1 MTKQDKHPMDPE
13 DLRQKAEKLAKKQ
26 TDKTSEDNAILSSE
40 EIKKTLHELR
50 VHQIELEMQNEE
62 LRSAQAQIKAG
73 RERYIDLYDLAPVGY
88 CILSEQGLILE
99 ANLTVATLLGT
110 ARSLL
115 IKQPISRFI
124 FRADQDIYY
133 LHRKKLF
140 ETSELQKCELR
151 LVKPK
156 GAAIWAQLT
165 ATTTPAENGAPVC
178 RLVISNITDRK
189 QAEEDLRKR
198 ESHFRTLVNTIPD
211 LIWLKDADGVFLS
224 CNKGFERLFGVG
236 EADIIGKTD
245 YDFIDKDQADFFR
258 ENDRKAMALG
268 GPRSND
274 EQITFA
280 DNGHKAFLETIKTP
294 MFDTDG
300 KLIGILG
307 IGRDITERK
316 QAETYREMGREILQ
330 ILNEPGD
337 LQESIQRVLA
347 TLKTRTGFDAVG
359 LRLQDNDDFPY
370 FVQDG
375 FSQDFLLTEN
385 TLVERDKDGDV
396 CRDKDG
402 NIRLECTCG
411 LVISGKTDPSNPL
424 FTQGGSSWVNDSFT
438 LLNLP
443 SDQDPRLH
451 PRNNC
456 IHQGYAS
463 VALIPIRTKDQIV
476 GLIQLNDKRNDRF
489 TLESIEI
496 LEGIAAHIGSALMRN
511 RAEEQQEK
519 MQAQLIQAQKME
531 SVGRLAGGV
540 AHDFNNM
547 LSVIL
552 GNADMILDEMDPGQP
567 FHEDLTEI
575 RKAGKRSANLTRQL
589 VAFARKQTI
598 APKVIDLNETIESML
613 IMLRRLIGEDINLS
627 WRPGKKV
634 WPVKMDPT
642 QIDQILANLCVN
654 ARDAIAG
661 VGKLTIQTV
670 NTTFDSDYC
679 AEHLGFVTGDFVML
693 ALSDSGCG
701 MNQETLANLFEPF
714 FTTKEVG
721 KGTGLG
727 LATVYGIVKQNDGF
741 INVYSELGQGTTFK
755 VYLSRHLDKKGFET
769 KESRLPAAAR
779 GNETVLL
786 VEDEPAILKIAT
798 TILKL
803 EGYTVVAAGTPG
815 EAIYLAK
822 EHAGDIHLLL
832 TDVVMPEMNGR
843 DLAKNILSLYP
854 QLKLLFMS
862 GYTANVIAY
871 QGILDEGVNFIQKP
885 FSKRELTVKVQEVL
899 DRD

>member
-1 MTKQDKHPMDPE
+1 
-13 DLRQKAEKLAKKQ
+13 
-26 TDKTSEDNAILSSE
+26 
-40 EIKKTLHELR
+40 
-50 VHQIELEMQNEE
+50 
-62 LRSAQAQIKAG
+62 
-73 RERYIDLYDLAPVGY
+73 
-88 CILSEQGLILE
+88 
-99 ANLTVATLLGT
+99 
-110 ARSLL
+110 
-115 IKQPISRFI
+115 
-124 FRADQDIYY
+124 
-133 LHRKKLF
+133 
-140 ETSELQKCELR
+140 
-151 LVKPK
+151 
-156 GAAIWAQLT
+156 
-165 ATTTPAENGAPVC
+165 
-178 RLVISNITDRK
+178 
-189 QAEEDLRKR
+189 
-198 ESHFRTLVNTIPD
+198 
-211 LIWLKDADGVFLS
+211 
-224 CNKGFERLFGVG
+224 
-236 EADIIGKTD
+236 
-245 YDFIDKDQADFFR
+245 
-258 ENDRKAMALG
+258 
-268 GPRSND
+268 
-274 EQITFA
+274 
-280 DNGHKAFLETIKTP
+280 